1 MATWDDVER
10 IANSLPGVEGGTSYG
25 NRAWKVGAKG
35 HAFAWDRPLSK
46 KDLRDLGDD
55 APDGPILAVRLEDVD
70 SREALLAGGPAAC
83 FTIPHFDGYP
93 AVLVR
98 LPEVDEEEL
107 VELLEDAWLS
117 QAPAALAEE
126 FLADREKGNER

>member
-10 IANSLPGVEGGTSYG
+10 IVADLPGVEGGTSYG

-35 HAFAWDRPLSK
+35 PAFAWDRPLSK
-46 KDLRDLGDD
+46 KDRRDLGEN
-55 APDGPILAVRLEDVD
+55 APDGPILAVRLEDID
-70 SREALLAGGPAAC
+70 TRAALLSGGPRAC
-83 FTIPHFDGYP
+83 FTIPHFDNYP

-98 LPEVDEEEL
+98 LPEVERDEL

-117 QAPAALAEE
+117 QAPPELAHV
-126 FLADREKGNER
+126 FLAGREQ

>member
-10 IANSLPGVEGGTSYG
+10 IATSLPDVVEGSTYG
-25 NRAWKVGAKG
+25 NRAWKVGSGGG

-46 KDLRDLGDD
+46 KDRRDLGDE
-55 APDGPILAVRLEDVD
+55 APEGPILAVRLEDIDARTAV
-70 SREALLAGGPAAC
+70 LAEGPAAC

-98 LPEVDEEEL
+98 LPEMEL
-107 VELLEDAWLS
+107 GELAELLEDAWLS
-117 QAPAALAEE
+117 QAPAGLARE
-126 FLADREKGNER
+126 FLDSRREKS